1 MFATTKKFWSTMQLI
16 TNKHVLY
23 MRLFIFT
30 LGGGGLVQFNVPSL
44 KRMNFSHTGL
54 HVCYN
59 QEILVNIAADHRQ
72 ICVIY
77 KRLFIFALGGGG
89 LVPTSYP
96 GSPCLKVL
104 VHVEGPWPFS
114 SPEPFSLGHSLKI
127 RLWFTR
133 PNGKI

>member
-1 MFATTKKFWSTMQLI
+1 MFATTKRFWSTMQLI
-16 TNKHVLY
+16 TNKYVLY
-23 MRLFIFT
+23 MRLFIFA
-30 LGGGGLVQFNVPSL
+30 LGGGLVQFNVPSL

-89 LVPTSYP
+89 S
-96 GSPCLKVL
+96 GA
-104 VHVEGPWPFS
+104 
-114 SPEPFSLGHSLKI
+114 I
-127 RLWFTR
+127 
-133 PNGKI
+133 